1 VGRLGEGEP
10 TTFFM
15 KKLKVWI
22 LVKNGRAIS
31 QRNNWNDVFIEA
43 FKTKGGAEQVKGE
56 NERPV
61 SAILTF
67 QSGRHPTRRPP
78 LLPRLANHS

>member
-1 VGRLGEGEP
+1 MGRLGEGEP

-22 LVKNGRAIS
+22 LVKSGRAVS
-31 QRNNWNDVFIEA
+31 QRNNWNNVFVEA

-67 QSGRHPTRRPP
+67 QSGRSPPTRLP
-78 LLPRLANHS
+78 LRLASHS